1 MISALWNGVSGI
13 TSYEKG
19 IGVQSNNIANANS
32 LAFKQDEITFE
43 DLIYAN
49 DGAGKGVKY
58 QDISKDFSQG
68 NLNPTNSN
76 IDVAIDGKGFFVAK
90 DLAGNLFYTRAGNFI
105 QSEDGFLKTQNNLSV
120 MGLASQKQ
128 KITSTL
134 ESDVI
139 FTDDYKK
146 NLSSITINS
155 NNIAYNI
162 NAKATNYINSAK
174 SDPVVNSGNNY
185 KTSGSKISDVE
196 ATLSDYNEKLK
207 LFQSNPSQSKVID
220 YSSILS
226 KLQKE
231 GDFISIKI
239 DGKELKQEAQM
250 TKDPSDPNKN
260 IVDINATL
268 SKLSKQ
274 INALDGFSSK
284 AYTNGFFIIENSRL
298 FEVSD
303 GIINSIENKANI
315 RDSETS
321 NQISSVDYSKV
332 MGDLQK
338 ENDFISVTIDDNVI
352 RQNFDTD
359 VQTTLKKL
367 SDKISNLQGF
377 TSNVDATTGIF
388 TIKNLLVGKD
398 FKVSDAIVNNNTS
411 ISKVDIKTKQN
422 AEQGQG
428 LAMIDSARDA
438 LKSALETANA
448 KFLEIRTQLDYGK
461 AEFANSA
468 INVNLNNLAFVKDAK
483 GDISISDDGFVFLS
497 LEGSQY
503 LVGKIGTATF
513 VNEDGLIPQGEN
525 LYASSKESG
534 VAINGDAYNTIQS
547 KFLENSNVN
556 MGNSLTMLMVYQRAF
571 EANSKS
577 ITTSDEMLKQAMDM
591 KK

>member
-32 LAFKQDEITFE
+32 LAFKQDEISFE

-49 DGAGKGVKY
+49 DRAGKGVKY

-76 IDVAIDGKGFFVAK
+76 IDVAIDGKGFFIVQ
-90 DLAGNLFYTRAGNFI
+90 DNAGKNFYTRAGNFI
-105 QSEDGFLKTQNNLSV
+105 RAEDGFLKTQGDLKV
-120 MGLASQKQ
+120 MGFTSQIK
-128 KITSTL
+128 STGTNPT
-134 ESDVI
+134 ENI
-139 FTDDYKK
+139 FTDQYVK

-155 NNIAYNI
+155 NKIATNI
-162 NAKATNYINSAK
+162 NAKATNYINSAQSDLISK
-174 SDPVVNSGNNY
+174 SGDNY

-196 ATLSDYNEKLK
+196 ATLSDYNQKLK
-207 LFQSNPSQSKVID
+207 LFQSNPTAVPTPSTNQTSKVD
-220 YSSILS
+220 YSNVFSNLTTDN
-226 KLQKE
+226 
-231 GDFISIKI
+231 DFISITI
-239 DGKELKQEAQM
+239 DG
-250 TKDPSDPNKN
+250 
-260 IVDINATL
+260 
-268 SKLSKQ
+268 
-274 INALDGFSSK
+274 
-284 AYTNGFFIIENSRL
+284 
-298 FEVSD
+298 
-303 GIINSIENKANI
+303 
-315 RDSETS
+315 
-321 NQISSVDYSKV
+321 
-332 MGDLQK
+332 
-338 ENDFISVTIDDNVI
+338 NVI

-359 VQTTLKKL
+359 APTTVKKL

-377 TSNVDATTGIF
+377 TSTVDATTGVF
-388 TIKNLLVGKD
+388 TIENLIAGKE
-398 FKVSDAIVNNNTS
+398 FKVSDAIVNNNTTLS
-411 ISKVDIKTKQN
+411 QVYTTNTQEAKQ
-422 AEQGQG
+422 GSG
-428 LAMIDSARDA
+428 LTMVESSRNA
-438 LKSALETANA
+438 LKKAVESAGA
-448 KFLEIRTQLDYGK
+448 KFLELTNILSYNQNTIGSAGINTRLDALG
-461 AEFANSA
+461 
-468 INVNLNNLAFVKDAK
+468 LVKDAK

-497 LEGSQY
+497 LEGSQF

>member
-174 SDPVVNSGNNY
+174 SDPVENSGNNY

-284 AYTNGFFIIENSRL
+284 AYKNGFFIIENSRL

-497 LEGSQY
+497 LEGSQF